1 VGVNLRR
8 PVLSVFG
15 RRLHSKNLPDQR
27 PDELCEHGVNVMP
40 ESVDRGETSPRRKIN
55 LQLRF
60 TQYHLP
66 PLDSALIIGK
76 RAPVGANGISRAF
89 QELSPATFQ
98 LIPIDHPVAEAVLV
112 RASDLRKLPQQ
123 ALISRLLQLADQ
135 IMDEADTLH
144 VTLKFEV
151 IVDEDDI
158 EG

>member
-1 VGVNLRR
+1 
-8 PVLSVFG
+8 
-15 RRLHSKNLPDQR
+15 
-27 PDELCEHGVNVMP
+27 MP
-40 ESVDRGETSPRRKIN
+40 ESPGSGEMSPPRKIN

-89 QELSPATFQ
+89 QELSPATFR
-98 LIPIDHPVAEAVLV
+98 LIPVEHPVAEAVLV
-112 RASDLRKLPQQ
+112 RASDLRKIPQE
-123 ALISRLLQLADQ
+123 ALVSRLLQIADQ

-144 VTLKFEV
+144 ISLTFEI
-151 IVDEDDI
+151 IVHEEDI

>member
-1 VGVNLRR
+1 
-8 PVLSVFG
+8 
-15 RRLHSKNLPDQR
+15 
-27 PDELCEHGVNVMP
+27 MP
-40 ESVDRGETSPRRKIN
+40 ESPGSGEMSPPRKIN

-89 QELSPATFQ
+89 QELSPATFR
-98 LIPIDHPVAEAVLV
+98 LIPVEHPVAEAVLV
-112 RASDLRKLPQQ
+112 RASDLRKMPQE
-123 ALISRLLQLADQ
+123 ALVRRLLQIADQ

-144 VTLKFEV
+144 VSLTFEI
-151 IVDEDDI
+151 IVHEEDI

>member
-1 VGVNLRR
+1 
-8 PVLSVFG
+8 
-15 RRLHSKNLPDQR
+15 
-27 PDELCEHGVNVMP
+27 MP
-40 ESVDRGETSPRRKIN
+40 ESARRGETSPRRRIN
-55 LQLRF
+55 MELRF

-89 QELSPATFQ
+89 QELSPATFR
-98 LIPIDHPVAEAVLV
+98 LIPVDHPVAEAVLV

-144 VTLKFEV
+144 VGLKFEV
-151 IVDEDDI
+151 IVEEEDI

>member
-1 VGVNLRR
+1 MG
-8 PVLSVFG
+8 S
-15 RRLHSKNLPDQR
+15 
-27 PDELCEHGVNVMP
+27 
-40 ESVDRGETSPRRKIN
+40 ESADSRETPPRRKIN
-55 LQLRF
+55 LELRF

-98 LIPIDHPVAEAVLV
+98 MISVDHPVVEAVLV

-123 ALISRLLQLADQ
+123 ALIGRLLRLADQ

-144 VTLKFEV
+144 VSLKFEV
-151 IVDEDDI
+151 IVEEEDI

>member
-1 VGVNLRR
+1 
-8 PVLSVFG
+8 
-15 RRLHSKNLPDQR
+15 
-27 PDELCEHGVNVMP
+27 MP
-40 ESVDRGETSPRRKIN
+40 ESADRRETSPQRRIN

-98 LIPIDHPVAEAVLV
+98 LIPVDHPVAEAVLV
-112 RASDLRKLPQQ
+112 RVSDLRKLPQQ
-123 ALISRLLQLADQ
+123 ELISRLLQLADQ
-135 IMDEADTLH
+135 IMDETDTMH
-144 VTLKFEV
+144 VALKFEV
-151 IVDEDDI
+151 IVDEENI

>member
-1 VGVNLRR
+1 
-8 PVLSVFG
+8 
-15 RRLHSKNLPDQR
+15 
-27 PDELCEHGVNVMP
+27 MP
-40 ESVDRGETSPRRKIN
+40 QSADRGETSPRRRIN
-55 LQLRF
+55 MQLRF

-89 QELSPATFQ
+89 QELSPETFQ
-98 LIPIDHPVAEAVLV
+98 LIPVEHPMAEAVLV
-112 RASDLRKLPQQ
+112 RVSDLRKLPQQ

-144 VTLKFEV
+144 VALKFEV

-158 EG
+158 GG

>member
-1 VGVNLRR
+1 
-8 PVLSVFG
+8 
-15 RRLHSKNLPDQR
+15 
-27 PDELCEHGVNVMP
+27 MP
-40 ESVDRGETSPRRKIN
+40 ESADRGDTTPRRKIS

-60 TQYHLP
+60 TPYHLP

-89 QELSPATFQ
+89 QELSPAAFQ
-98 LIPIDHPVAEAVLV
+98 LIPVNHPVVEAVLV

-144 VTLKFEV
+144 VALRFEV
-151 IVDEDDI
+151 IVEEEDI
-158 EG
+158 EV

>member
-1 VGVNLRR
+1 
-8 PVLSVFG
+8 
-15 RRLHSKNLPDQR
+15 
-27 PDELCEHGVNVMP
+27 MP
-40 ESVDRGETSPRRKIN
+40 ESAERGEMSPRRKIN

-60 TQYHLP
+60 MQYHLP

-98 LIPIDHPVAEAVLV
+98 LIPVEHPVAEAVLV
-112 RASDLRKLPQQ
+112 RTSDLRKMSQH

-135 IMDEADTLH
+135 IMDESDTLH

-151 IVDEDDI
+151 IVDEEDI

>member
-1 VGVNLRR
+1 
-8 PVLSVFG
+8 
-15 RRLHSKNLPDQR
+15 
-27 PDELCEHGVNVMP
+27 MP
-40 ESVDRGETSPRRKIN
+40 QSADRGETSPRPRIN

-89 QELSPATFQ
+89 QELSPETFQ
-98 LIPIDHPVAEAVLV
+98 LIPVEHPMAEAVLV
-112 RASDLRKLPQQ
+112 RVSDLRKLPQQ
-123 ALISRLLQLADQ
+123 ALIGRLLQLADQ

-144 VTLKFEV
+144 VALKFEV

-158 EG
+158 GG

>member
-1 VGVNLRR
+1 
-8 PVLSVFG
+8 
-15 RRLHSKNLPDQR
+15 
-27 PDELCEHGVNVMP
+27 MP
-40 ESVDRGETSPRRKIN
+40 QSADRGETSPRRRIN

-89 QELSPATFQ
+89 QELSPETFQ
-98 LIPIDHPVAEAVLV
+98 LIPVEHPMAEAVLV
-112 RASDLRKLPQQ
+112 RVSDLCKLPQQ

-144 VTLKFEV
+144 VALKFEV

-158 EG
+158 GG